1 MHPRILLLAACALT
15 LVACSDS
22 DSTASQGAQQTTRSI
37 AAPVGG
43 VAPAATTVPALKP
56 LPIPAPPKVSARG
69 YYLLDFTSGQVLA
82 ETNANERLE
91 PASLTK
97 LMSAY
102 AVFHALKDGRIK
114 LDDQVRISAHARD
127 QDGSRMFVD
136 VGTMVSVENLIQGMI
151 VQSGNDA
158 TVALA
163 EHVAGSEPVFVDL
176 MNQYAQRLGLVST
189 HFQNSPGMPSP
200 EHYTTARDIAVL
212 SAALIR
218 DYPEYYKWY
227 SQRLGLVSTHFQ
239 NSPGMPSPEHF
250 TTVRDIAVLS
260 AALIREYPEY
270 YKWYSQRQ
278 FTWNKITQPNRNG
291 LLERDPTVDG
301 LKTGHTE
308 TAGYCLV
315 SSAKR
320 GDMRLVSVVMGS
332 PNISAR
338 EDASAALLNYGFN
351 FYQVRKLYD
360 ANAMVLTIPLWKGTA
375 DSVKLGV
382 THDVYAVMPRG
393 QESSLTAAAD
403 VPEPLFA
410 PLARANEVG
419 KLRVNLGDKA
429 IGSYALHPL
438 EDVGEASF
446 FSRMIDDVK
455 LWMH

>member
-1 MHPRILLLAACALT
+1 MHPRILLLLAACALT
-15 LVACSDS
+15 LVACSGS
-22 DSTASQGAQQTTRSI
+22 DSSTVQGTRSV
-37 AAPVGG
+37 AAPVAGI
-43 VAPAATTVPALKP
+43 APAATTAPALRP
-56 LPIPAPPKVSARG
+56 PPIPAAPQVNARG
-69 YYLLDFTSGQVLA
+69 YYLMDFTSGQVLA
-82 ETNANERLE
+82 EINADQRLE

-114 LDDQVRISAHARD
+114 MDDQVRVSAHARD
-127 QDGSRMFVD
+127 QDGSRMFIE
-136 VGTMVSVENLIQGMI
+136 VGTVVSVENLVQGMI

-176 MNQYAQRLGLVST
+176 MNQYAQRLGLAST

-218 DYPEYYKWY
+218 DYPEYYKYY
-227 SQRLGLVSTHFQ
+227 SQRS
-239 NSPGMPSPEHF
+239 
-250 TTVRDIAVLS
+250 
-260 AALIREYPEY
+260 
-270 YKWYSQRQ
+270 

-301 LKTGHTE
+301 LKTGHTD

-332 PNISAR
+332 PNIPAR

-351 FYQVRKLYD
+351 FYQSRKLYD
-360 ANAMVLTIPLWKGTA
+360 ANATVLTIPVWKGTA
-375 DSVKLGV
+375 DTVKLGV
-382 THDVYAVMPRG
+382 PHDVYAIVPRG
-393 QESSLTAAAD
+393 QDSALAAAAD

-410 PLARANEVG
+410 PLARNIEVG
-419 KLRVNLGDKA
+419 KLRVSLGDKT
-429 IGSYALHPL
+429 IGTYALHPI
-438 EDVGEASF
+438 EDVSEAGF

>member
-15 LVACSDS
+15 LVACSGS
-22 DSTASQGAQQTTRSI
+22 DSTTVQGTRSV
-37 AAPVGG
+37 AAPVAG
-43 VAPAATTVPALKP
+43 VAPAATTTPALRP
-56 LPIPAPPKVSARG
+56 PPIPAAPQVNARG
-69 YYLLDFTSGQVLA
+69 YYLMDFTSGQVLA
-82 ETNANERLE
+82 EINADQRLE

-114 LDDQVRISAHARD
+114 MDDQVRVSAHARD
-127 QDGSRMFVD
+127 QDGSRMFIE
-136 VGTMVSVENLIQGMI
+136 VGTVVSVENLVQGMI

-176 MNQYAQRLGLVST
+176 MNQYAQRLGLAST

-218 DYPEYYKWY
+218 DYPEYYKYY
-227 SQRLGLVSTHFQ
+227 SQRS
-239 NSPGMPSPEHF
+239 
-250 TTVRDIAVLS
+250 
-260 AALIREYPEY
+260 
-270 YKWYSQRQ
+270 

-301 LKTGHTE
+301 LKTGHTD

-351 FYQVRKLYD
+351 FYQSRKLYD
-360 ANAMVLTIPLWKGTA
+360 AKATVLTIPVWKGVA
-375 DSVKLGV
+375 DTVKLGV
-382 THDVYAVMPRG
+382 PHDVYAIVPRG
-393 QESSLTAAAD
+393 QDSSLAAAAD
-403 VPEPLFA
+403 LPEPLFA
-410 PLARANEVG
+410 PLARDTEVG
-419 KLRVNLGDKA
+419 KLRVTLGDKT
-429 IGSYALHPL
+429 IGTYALHPI
-438 EDVGEASF
+438 EDVSEAGF
-446 FSRMIDDVK
+446 FSRMVDDVK

>member
-1 MHPRILLLAACALT
+1 MHPRILLLLAACALT
-15 LVACSDS
+15 LVACSGS
-22 DSTASQGAQQTTRSI
+22 DSSTVQGTRSV
-37 AAPVGG
+37 AAPVAG
-43 VAPAATTVPALKP
+43 VAPAATTAPALRP
-56 LPIPAPPKVSARG
+56 PPIPAAPQVNARG
-69 YYLLDFTSGQVLA
+69 YYLMDFTSGQVLA
-82 ETNANERLE
+82 EINADQRLE

-114 LDDQVRISAHARD
+114 MDDQVRVSAHARD
-127 QDGSRMFVD
+127 QDGSRMFIE
-136 VGTMVSVENLIQGMI
+136 VGTVVSVENLVQGMI

-176 MNQYAQRLGLVST
+176 MNQYAQRLGLAST

-218 DYPEYYKWY
+218 DYPEYYKYY
-227 SQRLGLVSTHFQ
+227 SQRS
-239 NSPGMPSPEHF
+239 
-250 TTVRDIAVLS
+250 
-260 AALIREYPEY
+260 
-270 YKWYSQRQ
+270 

-301 LKTGHTE
+301 LKTGHTD

-351 FYQVRKLYD
+351 FYQSRKLYD
-360 ANAMVLTIPLWKGTA
+360 ANATVLTIPVWKGTA
-375 DSVKLGV
+375 DTVKLGV
-382 THDVYAVMPRG
+382 PHDVYAIVPRG
-393 QESSLTAAAD
+393 QDSALAAAAD

-410 PLARANEVG
+410 PLARNIEVG
-419 KLRVNLGDKA
+419 KLRVSLGDKT
-429 IGSYALHPL
+429 IGTYALHPI
-438 EDVGEASF
+438 EDVSEAGF

>member
-15 LVACSDS
+15 LVACSNS
-22 DSTASQGAQQTTRSI
+22 DSTTAQGTRSV

-43 VAPAATTVPALKP
+43 VAPAATTTPALKP
-56 LPIPAPPKVSARG
+56 PPIPAPPQVNARG
-69 YYLLDFTSGQVLA
+69 YYLMDFTSGQVLA
-82 ETNANERLE
+82 EINADQRLE

-114 LDDQVRISAHARD
+114 MDDQVRVSAHARD
-127 QDGSRMFVD
+127 QDGSRMFIE
-136 VGTMVSVENLIQGMI
+136 VGTVVSVENLVQGMI

-176 MNQYAQRLGLVST
+176 MNQYAQRLGLAST

-212 SAALIR
+212 AAALIR
-218 DYPEYYKWY
+218 DYPEYYKFY
-227 SQRLGLVSTHFQ
+227 SQRS
-239 NSPGMPSPEHF
+239 
-250 TTVRDIAVLS
+250 
-260 AALIREYPEY
+260 
-270 YKWYSQRQ
+270 

-291 LLERDPTVDG
+291 LLDRDPTVDG
-301 LKTGHTE
+301 LKTGHTD

-351 FYQVRKLYD
+351 FYQSRKLYD
-360 ANAMVLTIPLWKGTA
+360 ANATVLTIPVWKGAA
-375 DSVKLGV
+375 DTVKLGV
-382 THDVYAVMPRG
+382 THDVYAVVPRG
-393 QESSLTAAAD
+393 QDSALSAAAD

-410 PLARANEVG
+410 PLARNTEIG
-419 KLRVNLGDKA
+419 KLRVTLGDKT
-429 IGSYALHPL
+429 IGTYALHPL
-438 EDVGEASF
+438 EDVGEAGF

>member
-1 MHPRILLLAACALT
+1 MHQRILLLAAFT
-15 LVACSDS
+15 LVLNACSDS
-22 DSTASQGAQQTTRSI
+22 TSTPQGTRSV

-43 VAPAATTVPALKP
+43 VAPAATTAPALKP
-56 LPIPAPPKVSARG
+56 PPIPAAPQIKARG
-69 YYLLDFTSGQVLA
+69 YYLMDFTSGQVLA
-82 ETNANERLE
+82 EVNADQRLE

-102 AVFHALKDGRIK
+102 AIFHALKDGRIK
-114 LDDQVRISAHARD
+114 LTDEVRISKHARD
-127 QDGSRMFVD
+127 QDGSRMFVE
-136 VGTMVSVENLIQGMI
+136 VGTSVTVENLIQGLI

-176 MNQYAQRLGLVST
+176 MNQYAQRLGLAST
-189 HFQNSPGMPSP
+189 HFQNAPGMPSP

-227 SQRLGLVSTHFQ
+227 SQR
-239 NSPGMPSPEHF
+239 E
-250 TTVRDIAVLS
+250 
-260 AALIREYPEY
+260 
-270 YKWYSQRQ
+270 

-291 LLERDPTVDG
+291 LLGRDLGVDG

-332 PNISAR
+332 PTISAR

-351 FYQVRKLYD
+351 FYETRKLYA
-360 ANAMVLTIPLWKGTA
+360 ANTAVLTLPVWKGSAET
-375 DSVKLGV
+375 VKLGV
-382 THDVYAVMPRG
+382 TRDVYAVMPRG
-393 QESSLTAAAD
+393 QDSSLSAAAD
-403 VPEPLFA
+403 IPDPLLA
-410 PLARANEVG
+410 PLARATEVG
-419 KLRVNLGDKA
+419 KLRVMLGDKTL
-429 IGSYALHPL
+429 GTYSLHPV
-438 EDVGEASF
+438 EDVGEAGF

>member
-1 MHPRILLLAACALT
+1 MHPRILLLAASALT
-15 LVACSDS
+15 LVACSGS
-22 DSTASQGAQQTTRSI
+22 DSSTVQGTRSV
-37 AAPVGG
+37 AAPVAGI
-43 VAPAATTVPALKP
+43 APAATTAPALRP
-56 LPIPAPPKVSARG
+56 PPIPAAPQVNARG
-69 YYLLDFTSGQVLA
+69 YYLMDFTSGQVLA
-82 ETNANERLE
+82 EINADQRLE

-114 LDDQVRISAHARD
+114 MDDQVRVSAHARD
-127 QDGSRMFVD
+127 QDGSRMFIE
-136 VGTMVSVENLIQGMI
+136 VGTVVSVENLVQGMI

-176 MNQYAQRLGLVST
+176 MNQYAQRLGLAST

-218 DYPEYYKWY
+218 DYPEYYKYY
-227 SQRLGLVSTHFQ
+227 SQRS
-239 NSPGMPSPEHF
+239 
-250 TTVRDIAVLS
+250 
-260 AALIREYPEY
+260 
-270 YKWYSQRQ
+270 

-301 LKTGHTE
+301 LKTGHTD

-351 FYQVRKLYD
+351 FYQSRKLYD
-360 ANAMVLTIPLWKGTA
+360 ANATVLTIPVWKGTA
-375 DSVKLGV
+375 DTVKLGV
-382 THDVYAVMPRG
+382 PHDVYAIVPRG
-393 QESSLTAAAD
+393 QDSALAAAAD

-410 PLARANEVG
+410 PLARNIEVG
-419 KLRVNLGDKA
+419 KLRVSLGDKT
-429 IGSYALHPL
+429 IGTYALHPI
-438 EDVGEASF
+438 EDVSEAGF